1 MTPIREREEVCRR
14 TRREGGRGGAQV
26 TPIREREEVC
36 TGEVRGGRG
45 AAAELPPLSHA
56 KRAANAP
63 ATRTAAAHVRSA
75 RSLSYAAE
83 PCCAGECRIAY
94 ARERGLWS
102 KGACTHRGTSLAPQR
117 EPHVR
122 LLRDLSARSVRPPA
136 HETPAQEGCCAC
148 VHAHAA
154 VAIASGAC
162 QQQRLQAEAEHVPH
176 QRGAVKPWALSP
188 VSGGY
193 WQGRN
198 ATRDLRFRAAWA
210 LHAALALHGSLVHWR
225 AALGGH
231 PVRLQTRRARA
242 CRRDLR
248 GKR

>member
-1 MTPIREREEVCRR
+1 VVLTSGHSRERFIYNFFLGGGHGGHGGHGQTPSGFSLYEWSGPQPPSASPRVTPRARDRPSGAAFTQSARRRRPPPARPRPTCARRAPCRR
-14 TRREGGRGGAQV
+14 
-26 TPIREREEVC
+26 
-36 TGEVRGGRG
+36 
-45 AAAELPPLSHA
+45 PPSPA
-56 KRAANAP
+56 AP
-63 ATRTAAAHVRSA
+63 ASGASHMRENAASGARARVRTEA
-75 RSLSYAAE
+75 
-83 PCCAGECRIAY
+83 P
-94 ARERGLWS
+94 
-102 KGACTHRGTSLAPQR
+102 LAPQR

-198 ATRDLRFRAAWA
+198 ATRDLRFCAAWA
-210 LHAALALHGSLVHWR
+210 LHAALALHGSLVH
-225 AALGGH
+225 
-231 PVRLQTRRARA
+231 
-242 CRRDLR
+242 
-248 GKR
+248 